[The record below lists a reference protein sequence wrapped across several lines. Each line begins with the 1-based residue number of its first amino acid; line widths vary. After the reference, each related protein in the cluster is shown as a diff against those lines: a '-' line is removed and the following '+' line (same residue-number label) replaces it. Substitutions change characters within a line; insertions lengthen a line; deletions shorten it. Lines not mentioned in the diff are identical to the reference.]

1 VLTERLLEVAAVGGE
16 WVLYGLILLS
26 IASIAITVD
35 RLIYFARN
43 TAKMEVLLP
52 MLMTKLSKGDI
63 EGAEQI
69 LKKDGSEEAKL
80 ALRVIEWRDDGRD
93 ALRRILDAVILERRP
108 VLEKGTIFLGTVGNN
123 APFIGLFGTVLGV
136 VEAFEHLGKSTSSGS
151 AGGMDRVMSSIGEAL
166 IATAIG
172 IMVAIPAVV
181 AFNMISR
188 RAQRVE
194 ENVERLCNVLI
205 AAIER
210 AQRSQPTPTAAVPAH
225 AALAQTAPAEAEA
238 H

>member
-43 TAKMEVLLP
+43 TAKMEVLIP
-52 MLMTKLSKGDI
+52 ALMAKLGKGDI
-63 EGAEQI
+63 AGAEDI
-69 LKKDGSEEAKL
+69 LKKDNSEEAKVT
-80 ALRVIEWRDDGRD
+80 LRVMEWRLDGRD
-93 ALRRILDAVILERRP
+93 ALRRVLDAAILERRP
-108 VLEKGTIFLGTVGNN
+108 ILEKGTIFLGTVGNN

-136 VEAFEHLGKSTSSGS
+136 VEAFEKLGKNAGT
-151 AGGMDRVMSSIGEAL
+151 AGGSMDEVMSSIGEAL

-181 AFNMISR
+181 AYNMISR

-194 ENVERLCNVLI
+194 ENVERLNNLII
-205 AAIER
+205 AAIDR
-210 AQRSQPTPTAAVPAH
+210 ANRTG
-225 AALAQTAPAEAEA
+225 EKK
-238 H
+238 